1 MDEDYCTHC
10 TEYRLSDGTC
20 GCHRQ
25 LEDQSEVIDKL
36 QEELFNRNNYASE
49 LESLL
54 IEMNVYLLSDVD
66 PIIIQQMMKNRL
78 TYLGKDIL

>member
-10 TEYRLSDGTC
+10 AEYRMSGGTC

-36 QEELFNRNNYASE
+36 QEDLFKKQNIINEYESMVIS
-49 LESLL
+49 LECFL
-54 IEMNVYLLSDVD
+54 DGKAD
-66 PIIIQQMMKNRL
+66 HKIIKKWLKHNLKYVKQ
-78 TYLGKDIL
+78 